1 MKYTK
6 EQLIEAVKGCV
17 SIEPHRYRDSQ
28 HKLHSDYIDYI
39 GNGSFDLSEIEDL
52 YFGDNGQIEVEVEIM
67 DEHEYEHTVLANTH
81 WTEPWKQ
88 FGYEPTDK
96 VAVIMVNEDYAGREV

>member
-17 SIEPHRYRDSQ
+17 SIEPHRYKDSW

-39 GNGSFDLSEIEDL
+39 GNGLFDLSEIEDL
-52 YFGDNGQIEVEVEIM
+52 DFDDNGEIEAEVEIM
-67 DEHEYEHTVLANTH
+67 DEHDYKFTVLANDGLTD
-81 WTEPWKQ
+81 PWSQ